1 MIKLKL
7 SDYINYVNSLKY
19 MIYLLTLFYICMG
32 YLVYRL
38 WKHIDKK
45 YVFISEILGNHLA
58 VMEVSIK
65 LIVIV
70 VFAGITAFMV
80 FRGIKLI

>member
-1 MIKLKL
+1 
-7 SDYINYVNSLKY
+7 

-80 FRGIKLI
+80 FRGINLGRYTQGKRVMSISI